1 MAGQVI
7 ALVGVVLYLSVMLRF
22 VLSERSRD
30 RDRFPNEEVL
40 RRLEDTLGDRGLD
53 R

>member
-7 ALVGVVLYLSVMLRF
+7 ALVGVVLYLGVMLWF
-22 VLSERSRD
+22 VLSERSVD
-30 RDRFPNEEVL
+30 HDRFPDEEVL
-40 RRLEDTLGDRGLD
+40 RRLKDTLGGRGLG